1 MFAHS
6 KKRSNDYISE
16 RQGCLKTDCIQNAID
31 KCLARLDAELL
42 NYESLACRVTRAFG
56 EEALDMGSKSS
67 LYLKMKCVQLDAQ
80 IGQLFLFFMNF
91 LNRMYWVYTESSI

>member
-16 RQGCLKTDCIQNAID
+16 RQGCLKTACIQSAID
-31 KCLARLDAELL
+31 KLDARLP

-56 EEALDMGSKSS
+56 RKALDMDSKSS
-67 LYLKMKCVQLDAQ
+67 SYFKVIKLINAWQ
-80 IGQLFLFFMNF
+80 G
-91 LNRMYWVYTESSI
+91 